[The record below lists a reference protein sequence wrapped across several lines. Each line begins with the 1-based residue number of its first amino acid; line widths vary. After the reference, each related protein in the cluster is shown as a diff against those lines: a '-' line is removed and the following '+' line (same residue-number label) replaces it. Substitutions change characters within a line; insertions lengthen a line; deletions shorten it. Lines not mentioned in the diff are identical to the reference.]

1 MTVLLTIHYKMIGD
15 SSKILSL
22 RARAL
27 SKLAKTYV
35 NEPDIGQSET
45 TEEAS
50 SNKVGNN
57 LDIITRSLPIFY
69 SSDTSRIYT
78 IPLTLNEWEIILAI
92 SSSVS
97 DSEAHAIDL
106 LDNVISKY
114 FTDSPR
120 QRVSDVLLAKFRLND
135 MRNPNEIITF
145 QLTKYLITISS
156 KFSSTVNNCLGLF
169 DRYLEEI
176 KNLYMTKPSSIFS
189 LLGLMN
195 AFIQDNSCLEL
206 STFMWKKLSTL
217 FTKEDF
223 LSHIETNL
231 ASSPSFMNDSIV
243 QYFAAGY
250 EISGPLFINLLSKMQ
265 VSLACRVLGIQYKQ
279 DSLMNYL
286 VEQQVTFFKN
296 QANLS
301 NSDKRFTLPSHVLKD
316 VENHRPLLQEVCKF
330 IFSYSLS
337 MEESSF
343 EMSDDS
349 RAKFSFDTRA
359 YFVQFLCLTPYLQ
372 DATLMKD
379 YVDLLG
385 LCMDRYFLS
394 DTITP
399 QFVSSIVTAASLLN
413 FLTEEL
419 SEALLRSLPLLVGS
433 EHMKPTNIKD
443 ICETFSIGLLPLN
456 EDSIVST
463 IYSINNLLTNANDKF
478 SNNLIKE
485 RQLTVTS
492 GSSFRFDDI
501 PRSNSFDALRQLKNQ
516 IITPP
521 NNGKLDRKS
530 EVKYQKDLFENCVTA
545 TTTIASK
552 YDNHTITNLTITI
565 LTQKVGVISDDLDE
579 IVLKALA
586 DITPCCTTSQF
597 SMILKFFRSI
607 DAIATKNDN
616 HKLIDAISV
625 SKNVMSSKLLES
637 KTFEDEIYKMYLI
650 DLLDSII
657 SSGEVEKPEHHRPH
671 TEISRVADQITG
683 YLKPLATLL
692 PKPGKTP
699 IDLRTDEALTN
710 MFRNVWFNMVVHGFF
725 YDSEIVKVNYDALS
739 TIAFNSPPL
748 ASNFPANNKE
758 MSLDMNTILRR
769 GSSNSN
775 IKQQKQIISRYL
787 NANAV
792 QQRTFSNSKV
802 MFLAATILLETI
814 RCEAGDCSKILLY
827 LTDPSVGSS
836 NIDKSIISMSID
848 MVKKFVKLT
857 EVGNLQLFN
866 SKSIASQL
874 NDIFLCMADKNTLLQ
889 DASFQCCD
897 LFIKSIPSS
906 LCHHNSLYTLLDLLT
921 TLFDSV
927 VNCQT
932 NKFDVKYEFYLNHSQ
947 RKILIPGSK
956 SWRTATLSG
965 LRRAAKDWLRFLL
978 NCANQDTKILLQSYV
993 SDIGQSR
1000 KTNKVEYG
1008 VSFAIEMAGL
1018 IIPADKELYRI
1029 SYKGSNRPNTI
1040 ASFIAQ
1046 HSWRSKFLVDTAIAS
1061 SKEDISRSLDRQVKS
1076 IRQKLDNNIKISIKE
1091 ITDFLDMSAALLI
1104 LSTAKAG
1111 SIISDIV
1118 HVPFEIFSSDALEIA
1133 TNVWLT
1139 VIKER
1144 PDMAHILLSEV
1155 AFCWMNS
1162 IDAGR
1167 GLYSQEFDVVPTD
1180 NQMMEYSPYNKKGID
1195 RAAKLA
1201 ADSLK
1206 PHRYIVKFFSSHFE
1220 GTRFESKSLLRIF
1233 TRTVEYGLSK
1243 LNGASY
1249 HPFARMIR
1257 NEFLVFGLAILKA
1270 NQKQGTIHVDRLC
1283 HSIVDAALSWFVAL
1297 PSWPFGSNELKN
1309 NADLTVLLE
1318 LYKKVD
1324 ELSDILQRTCGK
1336 EFELLK
1342 YFLANEIQIIETWLA
1357 PLSKIEGANKND
1369 PSEALVTVAFN
1380 KMPSLAVNLVKRYPK
1395 DKLVRILET
1404 LVAKDPLMC
1413 VGVPEALDIYLDTAF
1428 TKKDLH
1434 PIVYWTPVSPLKSIG
1449 LFLQKWNK
1457 NEFILQYGIYSLE
1470 SHDVNVTFFYV
1481 PQIVQCLRYDHTGYV
1496 EKLILDTA
1504 KISVLFSHQI
1514 IWNMLANCYIGDDG
1528 LVEDAIKPTLDRVRE
1543 KMVKTFSK
1551 KHYDFYKEE
1560 FGFFSDVTSISGK
1573 LKPYIKKSKAEKKQ
1587 KIDEEM
1593 KKIIVRPGAYLPSN
1607 PDGIVIDI
1615 NRTSGKPLQSHAK
1628 APFMAT
1634 FKIKKTMEDQ
1644 SSGEQI
1650 EVEKWQAAIFKVGD
1664 DCRQDVLALQ
1674 LISMFRTIWSDIGLD
1689 VYVFPYRVTATAPGC
1704 GVIDVLPNSVSRDML
1719 GREAVNGLYEYFVS
1733 KFGDEST
1740 IEFQRARNNFV
1751 KSLAGYSVIS
1761 YLLQFKDRHNGN
1773 IMYDDQGHCLHIDF
1787 GFIFDIVPG
1796 GVKFEAV
1803 PFKLTKEM
1811 VRVMGGSDETPAY
1824 YAFEELC
1831 IKAYM
1836 AARPHMDSIIECI
1849 EPMLGSGLPCFKGG
1863 KTIKN
1868 LEARFQPQRTDHEAA
1883 MYMKGLIRKSFESM
1897 FTKGY
1902 DEFQRLTNGIP
1913 Y

>member
-1 MTVLLTIHYKMIGD
+1 MIGD
-15 SSKILSL
+15 SSNILSL

-27 SKLAKTYV
+27 SKLANTYANTPTIKKSEKTQEV
-35 NEPDIGQSET
+35 TPNT
-45 TEEAS
+45 
-50 SNKVGNN
+50 VGNN

-92 SSSVS
+92 SGTVPNVESQ
-97 DSEAHAIDL
+97 AIDL

-114 FTDSPR
+114 FIDSPR

-135 MRNPNEIITF
+135 MKNPNEIITF

-156 KFSSTVNNCLGLF
+156 KFPSAVHNCLGLF
-169 DRYLEEI
+169 ERYLAEV
-176 KNLYMTKPSSIFS
+176 KNLYIAKPSSIFS

-195 AFIQDNSCLEL
+195 AFIEDNSSLEL
-206 STFMWKKLSTL
+206 SSFMWKNLSTL
-217 FTKEDF
+217 FTQEEF
-223 LSHIETNL
+223 LSQIETNL

-243 QYFAAGY
+243 QYFDAGY

-265 VSLACRVLGIQYKQ
+265 VSLACRVLGIPYKQ
-279 DSLMNYL
+279 ESLMNYL

-301 NSDKRFTLPSHVLKD
+301 NSSKRLTLPGHVLKD
-316 VENHRPLLQEVCKF
+316 VERSKPLLQEICKF
-330 IFSYSLS
+330 ILSYSLS

-349 RAKFSFDTRA
+349 RAKFAFDTRA
-359 YFVQFLCLTPYLQ
+359 YFIQFLCLTPYLQ
-372 DATLMKD
+372 NSNLMGD

-433 EHMKPTNIKD
+433 EHMKPANIKS

-463 IYSINNLLTNANDKF
+463 IYSINNLLTNVNDKF
-478 SNNLIKE
+478 SNNLLKE

-492 GSSFRFDDI
+492 GNSFRFDDI

-516 IITPP
+516 ITNTSSNDKPD
-521 NNGKLDRKS
+521 KKS
-530 EVKYQKDLFENCVTA
+530 EVKYQKGLFENCVTA
-545 TTTIASK
+545 TTTIASN

-579 IVLKALA
+579 VVLKALA

-616 HKLIDAISV
+616 HKLIDAIKI
-625 SKNVMSSKLLES
+625 SKNVMSSKLLAS
-637 KTFEDEIYKMYLI
+637 KSFEDEIYKMYLI

-671 TEISRVADQITG
+671 TEISLVADQIAG
-683 YLKPLATLL
+683 YLRPLATLL
-692 PKPGKTP
+692 PKPGKKP
-699 IDLRTDEALTN
+699 INLSTDEALTN

-725 YDSEIVKVNYDALS
+725 YDSDIVKTNYDALL

-775 IKQQKQIISRYL
+775 IKQQKQIISRYM

-792 QQRTFSNSKV
+792 QQRAFSNSKV
-802 MFLAATILLETI
+802 MFLAATILLETV

-827 LTDPSVGSS
+827 LTDPSIGSS

-848 MVKKFVKLT
+848 MVNKFVKLT

-927 VNCQT
+927 VDCQT
-932 NKFDVKYEFYLNHSQ
+932 NKFDVTYEFYLNHSQ

-956 SWRTATLSG
+956 SWRTSTLSG
-965 LRRAAKDWLRFLL
+965 LRKAAKDWLRFLL

-1000 KTNKVEYG
+1000 KTNQVEYG

-1040 ASFIAQ
+1040 SSFIAQ

-1061 SKEDISRSLDRQVKS
+1061 SKEDISRSLDEQVVS
-1076 IRQKLDNNIKISIKE
+1076 IRQKIDNGVKISIKE

-1118 HVPFEIFSSDALEIA
+1118 HVPFEIFSSDAFEIA

-1162 IDAGR
+1162 IDAGQ

-1195 RAAKLA
+1195 RSAKLA

-1233 TRTVEYGLSK
+1233 TRTVEYGLSR
-1243 LNGASY
+1243 LNKASC

-1270 NQKQGTIHVDRLC
+1270 NQKQNTIHVIHLC
-1283 HSIVDAALSWFVAL
+1283 HSIVDAALSWFIAL
-1297 PSWPFGSNELKN
+1297 PTWPFGSNELKN

-1318 LYKKVD
+1318 LYKKAD
-1324 ELSDILQRTCGK
+1324 ELSGLLKRTCGK

-1357 PLSKIEGANKND
+1357 PLAKIEGANKND
-1369 PSEALVTVAFN
+1369 PSEILVTVAFN
-1380 KMPSLAVNLVKRYPK
+1380 KNPSLAVNLVKRYPK
-1395 DKLVRILET
+1395 DKLTRVLET
-1404 LVAKDPLMC
+1404 LVAKDPLSC
-1413 VGVPEALDIYLDTAF
+1413 VGIPEALDIYLDTAF

-1481 PQIVQCLRYDHTGYV
+1481 PQIVQCLRYDHTDYV

-1551 KHYDFYKEE
+1551 KHYEFYKEE

-1634 FKIKKTMEDQ
+1634 FKIKKTIEDPNT
-1644 SSGEQI
+1644 GDAM

-1674 LISMFRTIWSDIGLD
+1674 LISIFRTIWSAIGLD

-1719 GREAVNGLYEYFVS
+1719 GREAVNGLYEYFIS
-1733 KFGDEST
+1733 KFGDENT

-1824 YAFEELC
+1824 HAFEELC

-1883 MYMKGLIRKSFESM
+1883 MYMKGLIKKSFESV

-1902 DEFQRLTNGIP
+1902 DEFQRITNGIP

>member
-1 MTVLLTIHYKMIGD
+1 MIGNTD
-15 SSKILSL
+15 RILSL

-27 SKLAKTYV
+27 SKLANVYV
-35 NEPDIGQSET
+35 KEPIDEPSKDE
-45 TEEAS
+45 
-50 SNKVGNN
+50 NN
-57 LDIITRSLPIFY
+57 AKSKLKDNRLDIITRSLPLFY

-78 IPLTLNEWEIILAI
+78 IPLTLNEWEILLAV
-92 SSSVS
+92 SSTIPN
-97 DSEAHAIDL
+97 DEFQAIDL
-106 LDNVISKY
+106 LNNVIGKY
-114 FTDSPR
+114 FIDSAR
-120 QRVSDVLLAKFRLND
+120 QRVSDILLAKFRLKG

-145 QLTKYLITISS
+145 KLTKYLIAISS
-156 KFSSTVNNCLGLF
+156 KFPNVVDMCLDLLTN
-169 DRYLEEI
+169 YLNEV
-176 KNLYMTKPSSIFS
+176 KKFYVTKPSSIFS

-195 AFIQDNSCLEL
+195 AFVQDNSSLEL
-206 STFMWKKLSTL
+206 SSFIWERLSNV
-217 FTKEDF
+217 FTQDDF
-223 LSHIETNL
+223 LSNIETNL
-231 ASSPSFMNDSIV
+231 SSSPSFMNDSIV
-243 QYFAAGY
+243 QYFEAGY
-250 EISGPLFINLLSKMQ
+250 EISGPLFINLLSKIQ
-265 VSLACRVLGIQYKQ
+265 VSLACRILGIQYEQ
-279 DSLMNYL
+279 DSLMKYL
-286 VEQQVTFFKN
+286 VDQQVTLFKN
-296 QANLS
+296 QTNMQDSAKNQL
-301 NSDKRFTLPSHVLKD
+301 LPNYILKD
-316 VENHRPLLQEVCKF
+316 VENSKSLLEKICKF
-330 IFSYSLS
+330 ILNYSIF

-343 EMSDDS
+343 EMSDDA

-359 YFVQFLCLTPYLQ
+359 HFVQFLCLTPYLQ
-372 DATLMKD
+372 NTDLMKD
-379 YVDLLG
+379 YIDLLG

-394 DTITP
+394 DIITP
-399 QFVSSIVTAASLLN
+399 QFVNSIVTAASLLN
-413 FLTEEL
+413 FLTDEL

-433 EHMKPTNIKD
+433 EHIKPVDIKA
-443 ICETFSIGLLPLN
+443 ICETFSMGLLPLN

-463 IYSINNLLTNANDKF
+463 IYSINNLLTTVNDKF
-478 SNNLIKE
+478 SNTLMKE

-492 GSSFRFDDI
+492 TCSFRFDDI

-516 IITPP
+516 IVTPQ
-521 NNGKLDRKS
+521 NNNNNNNMDKKTETKYRKA
-530 EVKYQKDLFENCVTA
+530 LFENCVTA
-545 TTTIASK
+545 TTTIASN
-552 YDNHTITNLTITI
+552 YNNHTITTLTITI
-565 LTQKVGVISDDLDE
+565 LTQKVGVISNDLDE
-579 IVLKALA
+579 IILKALA
-586 DITPCCTTSQF
+586 DLAPCCATNQF
-597 SMILKFFRSI
+597 SMLLRFFRSI
-607 DAIATKNDN
+607 DSLAIKSGN
-616 HKLIDAISV
+616 HKLIETIFT
-625 SKNVMSSKLLES
+625 SKNMISQRLYES
-637 KTFEDEIYKMYLI
+637 LNFTDEIYKMYLS
-650 DLLDSII
+650 DLLDSIV
-657 SSGEVEKPEHHRPH
+657 SSGDVEKPEHHRPH
-671 TEISRVADQITG
+671 TEISRVADQIAG
-683 YLKPLATLL
+683 YLSPLATLL
-692 PKPGKTP
+692 PRPGKTP
-699 IDLRTDEALTN
+699 IDLSKDEYLTN
-710 MFRNVWFNMVVHGFF
+710 MFRNVWFNMAVHGFF
-725 YDSEIVKVNYDALS
+725 YDSEIVKTNYNFLS
-739 TIAFNSPPL
+739 TIAYNSPPL

-775 IKQQKQIISRYL
+775 IKQQKQIVSRYL

-792 QQRTFSNSKV
+792 QQRTFSSSKV
-802 MFLAATILLETI
+802 MFLAATVLLETI

-827 LTDPSVGSS
+827 LTDPSIDSS

-848 MVKKFVKLT
+848 MVRKFVNLT
-857 EVGNLQLFN
+857 EVGNLRLFN
-866 SKSIASQL
+866 AKSIASQL
-874 NDIFLCMADKNTLLQ
+874 NDIFLCLANKNTLLQ

-927 VNCQT
+927 VDCQT

-947 RKILIPGSK
+947 RKILVPGSK
-956 SWRTATLSG
+956 AWRTATLSG
-965 LRRAAKDWLRFLL
+965 LRKAAKDWLKFLL
-978 NCANQDTKILLQSYV
+978 NCSNEDTKILLQSYV

-1000 KTNKVEYG
+1000 RTNKVEYG

-1029 SYKGSNRPNTI
+1029 SYRGSSKPNTI

-1046 HSWRSKFLVDTAIAS
+1046 HSWRSKFLVETAIAS
-1061 SKEDISRSLDRQVKS
+1061 SKEDISDSLDEQVQS
-1076 IRQKLDNNIKISIKE
+1076 IRQKLEIKEKISIKE

-1104 LSTAKAG
+1104 LSTDKAG
-1111 SIISDIV
+1111 TVISDIV
-1118 HVPFEIFSSDALEIA
+1118 HLPFEIFSSDAIEIA

-1162 IDAGR
+1162 IDAGQ
-1167 GLYSQEFDVVPTD
+1167 GLYSQAYDIVATD
-1180 NQMMEYSPYNKKGID
+1180 NQMMEYSPYNKKAID
-1195 RAAKLA
+1195 RAAKVA

-1206 PHRYIVKFFSSHFE
+1206 PHRYIVKFFCSHFE

-1233 TRTVEYGLSK
+1233 TRTVEYGLSR
-1243 LNGASY
+1243 LNKASC

-1257 NEFLVFGLAILKA
+1257 NEFVVFGCAILKA
-1270 NQKQGTIHVDRLC
+1270 NHKQSTIYVEKLC
-1283 HSIVDAALSWFVAL
+1283 HSIVDAALSWFVEL
-1297 PSWPFGSNELKN
+1297 PAWPFGSNELKN
-1309 NADLTVLLE
+1309 NADLTVLLQ
-1318 LYKKVD
+1318 LYQKLD
-1324 ELSDILQRTCGK
+1324 ELSGVIQKYCGK

-1342 YFLANEIQIIETWLA
+1342 YFLANEIQVIETWLA
-1357 PLSKIEGANKND
+1357 PLTKIEGANKNE
-1369 PSEALVTVAFN
+1369 PSESIVAVAFN
-1380 KMPSLAVNLVKRYPK
+1380 KMPSLAVSLVKRYPR
-1395 DKLVRILET
+1395 DKLTRVLET
-1404 LVAKDPLMC
+1404 LVAKNPLKC
-1413 VGVPEALDIYLDTAF
+1413 AGVPGALDIYLSAGLIN
-1428 TKKDLH
+1428 KDLH

-1449 LFLQKWNK
+1449 LFLQKWNR
-1457 NEFILQYGIYSLE
+1457 NEFILQYSIYSLE

-1481 PQIVQCLRYDHTGYV
+1481 PQIVQCLRYDQTGYV

-1504 KISVLFSHQI
+1504 SISVLFSHQI
-1514 IWNMLANCYIGDDG
+1514 IWNMLANCYLGDDG

-1551 KHYDFYKEE
+1551 KHYEFYKEE
-1560 FGFFSDVTSISGK
+1560 FGFFDDVTSISGK

-1593 KKIIVRPGAYLPSN
+1593 RKIVVRPGAYLPSN
-1607 PDGIVIDI
+1607 PDGVVVDI

-1634 FKIKKTMEDQ
+1634 FKIKKTVEDPATGNPME
-1644 SSGEQI
+1644 I
-1650 EVEKWQAAIFKVGD
+1650 EKWQAAIFKVGD

-1674 LISMFRTIWSDIGLD
+1674 LVSMFRTIWSAIGLD

-1733 KFGDEST
+1733 KFGDENT

-1824 YAFEELC
+1824 RAFEELC

-1863 KTIKN
+1863 KTIRN
-1868 LEARFQPQRTDHEAA
+1868 LESRFQPQKTDHEAA
-1883 MYMKGLIRKSFESM
+1883 LYMKGLIRKSFESV

-1902 DEFQRLTNGIP
+1902 DEFQRLTNGIA